1 MLLSSLSNTSYRRG
15 TPGIGTFIKVKYAL
29 KTMNAFDRHSRNFSA
44 QCEECEEVFDI
55 LPIAKM
61 HSSTTHHKIKVTEF
75 WIIGRK

>member
-1 MLLSSLSNTSYRRG
+1 MLLSSLSNTTYHWG
-15 TPGIGTFIKVKYAL
+15 LPGIGTFIRVKYAF
-29 KTMNAFDRHSRNFSA
+29 KIMNAFDRHSQNFSA
-44 QCEECEEVFDI
+44 QCEECDEVFDN

>member
-1 MLLSSLSNTSYRRG
+1 MLLSSLNNTTYRRR
-15 TPGIGTFIKVKYAL
+15 TLAIGTFIKVKYAT

-44 QCEECEEVFDI
+44 QCEECDEVFDI

-75 WIIGRK
+75 WIIERK